1 MNFIRRPFVCAFM
14 LETVILWITEY
25 GYVALF
31 FLLMLGIVGLPIPDE
46 TIMVFSGYLIQ
57 RGTFHAG
64 PTWITAF
71 AGSVCGIT
79 LSYWIGRSLGMSVVT
94 RYGKYIHFTPERLD
108 FVLKWF
114 ERAGHWALFIGYY
127 IAGVR
132 HFSAVVAGTS
142 GLRWPSFALF
152 AYGGAAVWVTTFLT
166 IGYYVGE
173 KWEVMAEQVHHNLT
187 LISVV
192 VLSLA
197 AAFLLYRWWRNRST
211 ARP

>member
-1 MNFIRRPFVCAFM
+1 M

-46 TIMVFSGYLIQ
+46 TIMVFSGYLIH

-64 PTWITAF
+64 PTWVTAF
-71 AGSVCGIT
+71 CGSVCGIT
-79 LSYWIGRSLGMSVVT
+79 LSYWIGRKLGLPFVL
-94 RYGKYIHFTPERLD
+94 RYGKYIHFTPERLAK
-108 FVLKWF
+108 VLRWF
-114 ERAGHWALFIGYY
+114 ERVGHWALFVGYY

-132 HFSAVVAGTS
+132 HFSAVIAGTS

-166 IGYYVGE
+166 IGYFVGE
-173 KWEVMAEQVHHNLT
+173 KWEVMAEQLHHNLT
-187 LISVV
+187 RISVV
-192 VLSLA
+192 VLCVVGAYLI
-197 AAFLLYRWWRNRST
+197 YRWWRGRRVT
-211 ARP
+211 